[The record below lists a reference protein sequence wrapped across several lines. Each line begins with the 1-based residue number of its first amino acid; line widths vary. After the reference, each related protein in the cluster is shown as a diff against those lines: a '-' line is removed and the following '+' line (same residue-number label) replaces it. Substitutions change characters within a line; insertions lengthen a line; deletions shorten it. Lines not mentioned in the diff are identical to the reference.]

1 MESEMTFRPRK
12 SAGWLWLTAIG
23 LLLIGLAALMLLAVR
38 PGEEGYVAVLVSSLF
53 TAALGLPF
61 VVLAAW
67 YPTMRY
73 ELGSETLT
81 LRYGPVLTYR
91 IPLVEIETIRRR
103 NLSVSLW
110 SSVRF
115 PGIALF
121 TVPYSDV
128 GNVKMCATA
137 AADRIL
143 LIDAEQPFA
152 DEMGAARRVERRVRG
167 EDAVIGAEE
176 CEPALECLVD
186 TVDGRIA
193 DEHPE
198 VIGHGSLKTGFDGH
212 RVCRDVAFAGLPE
225 PHRDLAFQIGH
236 NAAEMMGDDLDAGKP
251 VEQARI
257 DEPPHCDG
265 GFVRP
270 AESKP
275 ELVHGLLFGS
285 IVGVLG
291 AADRVQPNRVIEL
304 GEHRKNRQ
312 EFRLAERGA
321 ENVRVNEAA
330 RSAERLDGTLGLGG
344 GRLGIVHRQTRDEAR
359 EPVRVLGA

>member
-38 PGEEGYVAVLVSSLF
+38 PGEEGYVAVLVTSLF

-143 LIDAEQPFA
+143 LIETATQKYGLTPA
-152 DEMGAARRVERRVRG
+152 DEEGFVAA
-167 EDAVIGAEE
+167 
-176 CEPALECLVD
+176 L
-186 TVDGRIA
+186 
-193 DEHPE
+193 
-198 VIGHGSLKTGFDGH
+198 
-212 RVCRDVAFAGLPE
+212 
-225 PHRDLAFQIGH
+225 
-236 NAAEMMGDDLDAGKP
+236 
-251 VEQARI
+251 QARMG
-257 DEPPHCDG
+257 P
-265 GFVRP
+265 
-270 AESKP
+270 
-275 ELVHGLLFGS
+275 
-285 IVGVLG
+285 
-291 AADRVQPNRVIEL
+291 
-304 GEHRKNRQ
+304 
-312 EFRLAERGA
+312 
-321 ENVRVNEAA
+321 
-330 RSAERLDGTLGLGG
+330 
-344 GRLGIVHRQTRDEAR
+344 
-359 EPVRVLGA
+359 